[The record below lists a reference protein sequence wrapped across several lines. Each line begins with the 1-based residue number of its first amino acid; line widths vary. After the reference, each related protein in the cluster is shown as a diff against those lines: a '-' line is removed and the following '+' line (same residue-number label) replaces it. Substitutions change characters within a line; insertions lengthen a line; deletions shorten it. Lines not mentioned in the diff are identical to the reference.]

1 MGISGILKKYKP
13 IKKSSGLRFTRSKA
27 GKFFV
32 FLFLFLA
39 GLFSMLPL
47 IYCIVTSFKPI
58 DELMIF
64 PPRFFV
70 KRPTVVNFVAL
81 PDLLSNLDIPLARYV
96 INSLGVSI
104 VSTVIYIIFSSMA
117 AFSLSKSSLKCKN
130 FLFWVIQFA
139 LMFNAYTLS
148 VPQYLIFAKT
158 GIIDTYWV
166 YILPYLATTLGV
178 FLVKQ
183 YMEGYVADAFIEAA
197 RIDGASYYK
206 IFWTIVMPL
215 IKPAWLTLALFSFR
229 DTWAM
234 VPNGTIFSEELK
246 TLPQIAGQ
254 ITAGGIARAGSAMAI
269 TTIMMIPPI
278 AVYLI
283 SQSSVVEAM
292 SSAGIKE

>member
-1 MGISGILKKYKP
+1 MAISGILKKYKP

-39 GLFSMLPL
+39 GLFSILPL
-47 IYCIVTSFKPI
+47 IYCIATSFKPI

-70 KRPTVVNFVAL
+70 KRPTIVNFVAL

-104 VSTVIYIIFSSMA
+104 ISTFFYIIFSSMA

-158 GIIDTYWV
+158 GMIDTYWV

-197 RIDGASYYK
+197 RIDGASYYR

>member
-1 MGISGILKKYKP
+1 MGLSGVLKKYKP
-13 IKKSSGLRFTRSKA
+13 IKKKSGLRFTRSRS
-27 GKFFV
+27 GKFFI
-32 FLFLFLA
+32 FLFLLFA

-81 PDLLSNLDIPLARYV
+81 PDLISNLDIPLARYV

-104 VSTVIYIIFSSMA
+104 ISTVIYIVFSAMA

-130 FLFWVIQFA
+130 FLFWVIQIA
-139 LMFNAYTLS
+139 LMFNSYTLA

-158 GIIDTYWV
+158 GMIDTYWV

-197 RIDGASYYK
+197 RIDGASYYR

-215 IKPAWLTLALFSFR
+215 IKPALLTLALFSFR

-234 VPNGTIFSEELK
+234 APNGTIFSEELK
-246 TLPQIAGQ
+246 TLPQIVGQ

>member
-32 FLFLFLA
+32 FFFLFLA

-47 IYCIVTSFKPI
+47 VYCIVTSFKPI

-70 KRPTVVNFVAL
+70 KRPTIVNFVAL
-81 PDLLSNLDIPLARYV
+81 PDLISNLDIPLARYV

-104 VSTVIYIIFSSMA
+104 VSTVVYIVFSSMA

-148 VPQYLIFAKT
+148 VPQYLILAKT
-158 GIIDTYWV
+158 GMIDTYWV

-197 RIDGASYYK
+197 RIDGASYYN

-229 DTWAM
+229 DTWAL

-246 TLPQIAGQ
+246 TLPQVAGQ

-269 TTIMMIPPI
+269 TTIMMIPPV

>member
-1 MGISGILKKYKP
+1 MAISGILKKYKP

-39 GLFSMLPL
+39 GLFSILPL
-47 IYCIVTSFKPI
+47 IYCIATSFKPI

-70 KRPTVVNFVAL
+70 KRPTIVNFVAL

-148 VPQYLIFAKT
+148 VPQYLILSKT
-158 GIIDTYWV
+158 GMIDTYWV